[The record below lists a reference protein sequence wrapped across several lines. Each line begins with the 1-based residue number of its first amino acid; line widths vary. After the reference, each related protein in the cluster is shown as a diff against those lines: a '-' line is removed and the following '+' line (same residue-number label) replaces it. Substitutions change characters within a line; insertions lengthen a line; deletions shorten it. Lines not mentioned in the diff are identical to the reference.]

1 MSVAGPAED
10 LFLAARALSLAERMM
25 LRWPHVEGVMSRM
38 RVRRLGEEE
47 LLDAMVVFMM
57 MMCVMSLHHRA
68 DLFDSDSCRSVIN
81 DENLHQKEQLSRHA
95 ECIVNRCFD

>member
-10 LFLAARALSLAERMM
+10 LFLAARALSLAERIM

-47 LLDAMVVFMM
+47 LLDAMVVFIMM
-57 MMCVMSLHHRA
+57 
-68 DLFDSDSCRSVIN
+68 
-81 DENLHQKEQLSRHA
+81 
-95 ECIVNRCFD
+95 